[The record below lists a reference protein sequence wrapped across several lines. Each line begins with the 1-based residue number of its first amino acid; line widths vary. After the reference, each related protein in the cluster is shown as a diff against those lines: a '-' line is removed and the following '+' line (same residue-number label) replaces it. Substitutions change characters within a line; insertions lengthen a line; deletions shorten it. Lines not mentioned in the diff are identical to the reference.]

1 IRAWTAAQYRGAAAS
16 SVPLSD
22 YLFHALKKIH
32 MMGEFRLV
40 AREPLE
46 AYLGQLKQV
55 VLALCP
61 DEDKAMLLENL
72 ARLGEAAGATAIPP
86 AQNTHRQAGTETRA
100 GASASTGPAAPR
112 GVEAVA
118 AAASADALRRFSV
131 LLERLEAQGAIG
143 AALAGGAGL

>member
-1 IRAWTAAQYRGAAAS
+1 MTAQPPNPELQEALLELQQYLSDSVPPLVVADSVQLLMKYPPQALIPTIRAWTAGQYRGAAGS

-55 VLALCP
+55 ILALCP
-61 DEDKAMLLENL
+61 DEDRAMLLENL
-72 ARLGEAAGATAIPP
+72 SRLGESSAAVRGFIALVQRPP
-86 AQNTHRQAGTETRA
+86 
-100 GASASTGPAAPR
+100 S
-112 GVEAVA
+112 
-118 AAASADALRRFSV
+118 
-131 LLERLEAQGAIG
+131 
-143 AALAGGAGL
+143 